1 MRETVGFKAFRVI
14 VIVVLAIFVLLPLYV
29 MIVSSFKPLGD
40 VQSNFTWWPT
50 TFTIQPFIDI
60 WTTIPLAQYFLNSV
74 IVATTA
80 SVISVIIAIFAAYA
94 VSRWRFRGRTLFTT
108 AILSTQ
114 MFPGILF
121 LIPLFLIFVSI
132 HTSLG
137 IQLIGNV
144 SGLIITYLT
153 FTLPFAIW
161 MLTGY
166 LDNIPHDLD
175 EAARMD
181 GASALG
187 TLWRVILPVARPGV
201 VAVLVYSFIT
211 AWGEILFAQ
220 AFVGNNQS
228 ARTLA
233 IGLSEYS
240 SETSVFWNQIMAA
253 SLVVSIPIVVGFL
266 LLQRNFVAGLSA
278 GAVK

>member
-1 MRETVGFKAFRVI
+1 VRETVGFKAFRVI
-14 VIVVLAIFVLLPLYV
+14 VIVVLAIFVALPLYV
-29 MIVSSFKPLGD
+29 MIVSSLKPLGD
-40 VQSNFTWWPT
+40 VQGAFTWWPT

-60 WTTIPLAQYFLNSV
+60 WSTIPLATYFVNSV

-94 VSRWRFRGRTLFTT
+94 VSRWRFRGRTVFTT

-132 HTSLG
+132 HAGLG
-137 IQLIGNV
+137 IQLIGNI

-166 LDNIPHDLD
+166 LDNIPRDLD

-201 VAVLVYSFIT
+201 IAVLVYSFIT

-220 AFVGNNQS
+220 AFVGNSQA

-253 SLVVSIPIVVGFL
+253 SLVVSIPVVVGFL